1 MITWLT
7 PDKMK
12 YNWEDK
18 NQWQD
23 KLQNSFLCSKIF
35 NLILGTPIKG
45 LQETG
50 INSLGLTQFVL
61 LCCQWYSMLFYNLIL
76 ENLSLLYIP
85 LPPSRLTKAQAHQYL
100 NLGNPIRWYWEQG
113 DSCRDQQPIK
123 NSLIISILKPYPSLI
138 PFHNHVIHIPL
149 FVISIS
155 RSPIQYWTFPSRGL
169 QVTDVYFEK
178 QN

>member
-50 INSLGLTQFVL
+50 KFPWLNTICFAMLPVIFNVILQSNLGKSQ
-61 LCCQWYSMLFYNLIL
+61 LIVYP
-76 ENLSLLYIP
+76 S
-85 LPPSRLTKAQAHQYL
+85 PPYQLTKAQAHQYL